1 MSRKKQKS
9 GRILVVSLF
18 LTGNF
23 RFLSLSFFF
32 FFSCAP
38 EKRSSIFPGA
48 VLRSFSNKLQTLL
61 ADGKAGLTVQT
72 ILLGFRR
79 GGAKGQRVNSTCNLL
94 HISVGRINAR
104 MVSSLSTT
112 RLARCLCDQHPSD
125 MIEKSFWK
133 AKCIDKSWKINP
145 LILLDLWFLHLLHEN
160 LLCEVLPLFY
170 SECRKRRR
178 MWGRKSLWKSLFITF
193 VLIV

>member
-1 MSRKKQKS
+1 M
-9 GRILVVSLF
+9 
-18 LTGNF
+18 
-23 RFLSLSFFF
+23 
-32 FFSCAP
+32 
-38 EKRSSIFPGA
+38 
-48 VLRSFSNKLQTLL
+48 
-61 ADGKAGLTVQT
+61 QT

-170 SECRKRRR
+170 SECRKRREGCEEEKACER
-178 MWGRKSLWKSLFITF
+178 VCLYAICSYCLGRILSHYGKGQNKEKE
-193 VLIV
+193 